1 MMLVILV
8 YCRWLSFFELQA
20 ETVVFFTIILIL
32 LRITITTKGKYAA
45 IEENAIP
52 NLVKLLDD
60 PESEV
65 RLNAL
70 KVSVCELLCKVVMCS
85 IPSLFN
91 VYTSIP
97 MSPKMLSNFL
107 CNHEFLYEC
116 ITNGVNV
123 CNQQKIGSQI
133 GWSSRSIS
141 N

>member
-20 ETVVFFTIILIL
+20 EIVVFFTIILIL

-70 KVSVCELLCKVVMCS
+70 KVSVCKLLCKVVMCS

-91 VYTSIP
+91 VYMSIP

-133 GWSSRSIS
+133 G
-141 N
+141 

>member
-52 NLVKLLDD
+52 NLVKLLDN

-70 KVSVCELLCKVVMCS
+70 KVSVCKLLCKVVRCTFL
-85 IPSLFN
+85 SLFN
-91 VYTSIP
+91 VYISIP
-97 MSPKMLSNFL
+97 MSPKMLSDFL
-107 CNHEFLYEC
+107 RNHEFLY
-116 ITNGVNV
+116 
-123 CNQQKIGSQI
+123 
-133 GWSSRSIS
+133 
-141 N
+141 

>member
-70 KVSVCELLCKVVMCS
+70 KVSVCKLLCKVVMCS

-133 GWSSRSIS
+133 G
-141 N
+141 

>member
-70 KVSVCELLCKVVMCS
+70 KVSVCKLLCKVVMCS
-85 IPSLFN
+85 IPSLFS
-91 VYTSIP
+91 VYISIP

-107 CNHEFLYEC
+107 CNHEFLY
-116 ITNGVNV
+116 
-123 CNQQKIGSQI
+123 
-133 GWSSRSIS
+133 
-141 N
+141 